1 MKINSAELTLD
12 VDEREIIIPLS
23 LTQLGV
29 IIKLL
34 GIKVDSINETATMYD
49 DRTLTDL
56 VSKIF
61 DRFKEV

>member
-29 IIKLL
+29 IIKFL